1 MKKKKLF
8 IITILSIFIT
18 FNINNSVKAF
28 SASVKCSSS
37 SNTVSVGQSFNIIIS
52 GYSDSTTDWKSA
64 GPINSS
70 SNVRLTSGDTGSS
83 IWFDDKNSFSKTYSF
98 TALSTG
104 TATFSQTMIA
114 TNPDDFSS
122 PSFTSNTCTINI
134 VEATASNSSSSKS
147 SKSSSKKTTTDS
159 NKNSD
164 NNLKSL
170 EVEDVTLDS
179 EFDKDKLEYKAEVEN
194 NINKIYISAKAND
207 SKAKVSGTG
216 SKDLEEGINTFEIV
230 VTAENGSTRTYT
242 ITIIR
247 KEENPVTVKVN
258 GKEYNVIKKEGVLE
272 PLEGFE
278 KIDLVIKDQN
288 VLAYKHNKTGFI
300 IVGLTDKEGNSAWYR
315 YENKKFE
322 KYNEFKSNDLKLY
335 ILNKAKY
342 VPYKYKKCTFDI
354 DGNKINGYVLDNNS
368 DFRLLYAINLSTGE
382 KNYYLYDLKEKTFQ
396 RFYNQQVL
404 IYLNLIKKVKLA
416 FIVIA
421 AIIFSLFIYLLI
433 QKILYKR
440 LKKRITNDVK
450 KDREEI
456 EEKVVDEIKEE
467 QISHTRDFKDLKVE
481 NDTYSLKNTKVLKPV
496 KEEEIPEEKTKEQLK
511 EEKKKR
517 KEELKRQKKEANDFL
532 NE

>member
-1 MKKKKLF
+1 MKKS
-8 IITILSIFIT
+8 ISIFILLMLLVIPNNIKAISVNVTCSGPSSVVVGET
-18 FNINNSVKAF
+18 FNVTISGTANTNTYWNGEIIR
-28 SASVKCSSS
+28 SS
-37 SNTVSVGQSFNIIIS
+37 SNLRSNSGTGSFI
-52 GYSDSTTDWKSA
+52 DST
-64 GPINSS
+64 SS
-70 SNVRLTSGDTGSS
+70 PT
-83 IWFDDKNSFSKTYSF
+83 KSKTYSF

-104 TATFSQTMIA
+104 TATISQTFKV
-114 TNPDDFSS
+114 NDEDYNEK
-122 PSFTSNTCTINI
+122 SFTSNTCTINI

-170 EVEDVTLDS
+170 EVEDVTLDP

-194 NINKIYISAKAND
+194 NINNIYISAKAND

-278 KIDLVIKDQN
+278 KVDLVIKEQN

-300 IVGLTDKEGNSAWYR
+300 IVGLTDQDGNSAWYR

-322 KYNEFKSNDLKLY
+322 KYYEFKSNDLKLY

-416 FIVIA
+416 FIAIA

>member
-1 MKKKKLF
+1 MKKAKILLF
-8 IITILSIFIT
+8 ILLLLPFNSKAATINCSAPSSVSSGETFTVRFTGSLNSDAAVWFGSI
-18 FNINNSVKAF
+18 
-28 SASVKCSSS
+28 
-37 SNTVSVGQSFNIIIS
+37 
-52 GYSDSTTDWKSA
+52 Y
-64 GPINSS
+64 SS
-70 SNVRLTSGDTGSS
+70 SNVTYAGGAGLTING
-83 IWFDDKNSFSKTYSF
+83 FDGPTLDHSVRF
-98 TALSTG
+98 TAGNPGVATFYVYDVDVSDGNNTYTDSG
-104 TATFSQTMIA
+104 RCSVTISTATST
-114 TNPDDFSS
+114 
-122 PSFTSNTCTINI
+122 
-134 VEATASNSSSSKS
+134 SKS

-278 KIDLVIKDQN
+278 KVDLVIKEQN

-300 IVGLTDKEGNSAWYR
+300 IVGLTDQDGNSAWYR

-322 KYNEFKSNDLKLY
+322 KYYEFKSNDLKLY

-421 AIIFSLFIYLLI
+421 AIILSLFIYLII

-481 NDTYSLKNTKVLKPV
+481 NDTFTLKNTKVLKPE
-496 KEEEIPEEKTKEQLK
+496 KEEVSEEKTKEQLK

-517 KEELKRQKKEANDFL
+517 KKELKKQKKEANDFL

>member
-134 VEATASNSSSSKS
+134 VEATASNSSTSKS
-147 SKSSSKKTTTDS
+147 AKSSSKKTTTDS

-179 EFDKDKLEYKAEVEN
+179 E
-194 NINKIYISAKAND
+194 S
-207 SKAKVSGTG
+207 KVSGTG

-230 VTAENGSTRTYT
+230 VTAENGSSRTYT

-278 KIDLVIKDQN
+278 KIDLVIKKQN

-300 IVGLTDKEGNSAWYR
+300 IVGLTDQDGNSAWYR

-322 KYNEFKSNDLKLY
+322 KYYEFKSNDLKLY

-421 AIIFSLFIYLLI
+421 AIILSLFIYLII

-481 NDTYSLKNTKVLKPV
+481 NDTFALKNTKVLKPE
-496 KEEEIPEEKTKEQLK
+496 KEEVSEEKTKEQLK